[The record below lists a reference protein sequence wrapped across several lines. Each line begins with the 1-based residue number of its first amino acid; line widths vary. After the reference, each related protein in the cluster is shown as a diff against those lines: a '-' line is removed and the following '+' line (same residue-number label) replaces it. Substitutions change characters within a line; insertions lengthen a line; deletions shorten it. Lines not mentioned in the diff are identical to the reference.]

1 MRFSNSLLRRW
12 RSLREK
18 EANNLA
24 LREELQFHLDRQ
36 TDENIANGMSFDEA
50 RHAAKA
56 TFGSLALVTEQTYHA
71 RGVAWLDNLQHD
83 LRYGLRG
90 LLRNLSA
97 TLTIVLLLSFGLG
110 AATLLFTCINRLLL
124 HPFQISH
131 PETLVRA
138 AIKWPSVI
146 GRISFPYTSYQS
158 LRHVR
163 SLRDLAAVAD
173 FDTTITSGGSSELA
187 VANMVSGN
195 YFQLLGV
202 TPQLGR
208 VLGPADEQSG
218 SGGAAVVI
226 SHKLWMNQFGG
237 SNAVVGSVISLEG
250 QPFSI
255 AGVMPR
261 DFLGTSLDSSP
272 DVWLP
277 FAAQPLLSRLSL
289 SDPHPDRYFSL
300 IGRLQEGASRRQAEA
315 EFDAVYQT
323 REQAD
328 KETNPGSAILEPIT
342 QAAFALRDSFQSA
355 LSLLSW
361 GLAAFLAMIGANVA
375 GLLLALSMTHERD
388 TALRVALGAGRMRV
402 AAHAII
408 RSLILGLAGAAG
420 GLLVSYA
427 FAPLLKRLLP
437 VELATVPLSPG
448 FVACCLA
455 VALAVGVSLAF
466 GAVPAWVASRVAPEH
481 ALRRGTSTRRA
492 GRLGKSLLVM
502 QISLTFILLVGS
514 GLLIRT
520 YYVLRDTNPGFEVE
534 HLAEFTLNARVIG
547 ASEKLPPTLPF
558 ALQERVQKYTR
569 SSRCEP
575 FERRSYEEDWFKNI
589 RGAPRTK
596 SRQTG
601 LPQCH
606 DEPGIE
612 LIFRYATHPDCRW
625 PRFHLGRAEGSR
637 FGLTAGPP
645 ISVVVNQAFA
655 RRFFPNENAIGKAF
669 GHARPGQVATANYV
683 VVGIA
688 GDSKYRSLREQML
701 PIFYPPLVPSLN
713 SSSYY
718 VLYVSTQASPASVIG
733 AVKRA
738 LFALDPRLPFADVV
752 TMHNRVRDSLWQ
764 ERSLAILS
772 LVFALISVLMAV
784 IGLHGLLSYDTT
796 QRTREFGIRSAL
808 GAQKLDVAMMLVR
821 ELARILAF
829 GIAIGALVCL
839 LASRV
844 IASLLYGVRAL
855 DPACVGVA
863 LAIVAGTVV
872 AASWQP
878 LQRGMDLDPAIVLR
892 EE

>member
-1 MRFSNSLLRRW
+1 MRFSNSLRRRW

-36 TDENIANGMSFDEA
+36 TEENIANGMSFDQA
-50 RHAAKA
+50 RKGAMA

-83 LRYGLRG
+83 VRYGLRG
-90 LLRNLSA
+90 LQRNLSA
-97 TLTIVLLLSFGLG
+97 TVTIVLLLSFGLG

-124 HPFQISH
+124 RPFQVSH

-146 GRISFPYTSYQS
+146 GRISFPYASYQS
-158 LRHVR
+158 LRHMR
-163 SLRDLAAVAD
+163 SLRDLAAVGD

-195 YFQLLGV
+195 YFQMLGV
-202 TPQLGR
+202 TPQVGR
-208 VLGPADEQSG
+208 VLGPADEQP
-218 SGGAAVVI
+218 GGAAVVI
-226 SHKLWMNQFGG
+226 SHKLWMSQFGG
-237 SNAVVGSVISLEG
+237 SNAVAGSVISLEG

-255 AGVMPR
+255 VGVMPR
-261 DFLGTSLDSSP
+261 DFVGTSLDSSP

-300 IGRLQEGASRRQAEA
+300 IGRLQESVSRKQAEA
-315 EFDAVYQT
+315 EFDAAYQT

-342 QAAFALRDSFQSA
+342 QAAFALHDSFQSA

-375 GLLLALSMTHERD
+375 GLLLALSMRHERD
-388 TALRVALGAGRMRV
+388 TALRVALGASRMRV

-408 RSLILGLAGAAG
+408 RSLILGLAGATG
-420 GLLVSYA
+420 GLLLSYA

-492 GRLGKSLLVM
+492 GSLGKSLLVM
-502 QISLTFILLVGS
+502 QIGLTFILLVGS

-558 ALQERVQKYTR
+558 ALQERVQNIPGVR
-569 SSRCEP
+569 SASLSSGALM
-575 FERRSYEEDWFKNI
+575 RRIGLKTYVALPGQRVAKQGFLNATMNRVSSSYFDTLHIPIVAGRVFTP
-589 RGAPRTK
+589 A
-596 SRQTG
+596 
-601 LPQCH
+601 
-606 DEPGIE
+606 E
-612 LIFRYATHPDCRW
+612 LRETDLDSP
-625 PRFHLGRAEGSR
+625 P
-637 FGLTAGPP
+637 GPP

-655 RRFFPNENAIGKAF
+655 RRFFPNENAIGKTF

-683 VVGIA
+683 VVGIS

-713 SSSYY
+713 SSSYHL
-718 VLYVSTQASPASVIG
+718 LYVSTQASPASVIG

-796 QRTREFGIRSAL
+796 QRTREFGIRGAL

-863 LAIVAGTVV
+863 LAIVACTVV

>member
-12 RSLREK
+12 RSLRQK

-36 TDENIANGMSFDEA
+36 TDENIANGMSYDQA
-50 RHAAKA
+50 RKAAMA
-56 TFGSLALVTEQTYHA
+56 TFGNLALVTEQTYHA

-90 LLRNLSA
+90 LQRNLSA

-110 AATLLFTCINRLLL
+110 AATLLFTCVHRLLL
-124 HPFQISH
+124 RPFQVSH

-146 GRISFPYTSYQS
+146 GRISFPYASYQS
-158 LRHVR
+158 LRHLR

-173 FDTTITSGGSSELA
+173 FDTTITTGGSSELA

-195 YFQLLGV
+195 YFQMLGV

-208 VLGPADEQSG
+208 VLGPADEQQG

-226 SHKLWMNQFGG
+226 SHKLWMSQFGG

-261 DFLGTSLDSSP
+261 DFVGTSLDSSP

-289 SDPHPDRYFSL
+289 SDPQPDRYFSL
-300 IGRLQEGASRRQAEA
+300 IGRLQEGASKRQAEA
-315 EFDAVYQT
+315 EFDAAYQT
-323 REQAD
+323 REQAV
-328 KETNPGSAILEPIT
+328 KETNPGSAFLEPIT
-342 QAAFALRDSFQSA
+342 QAAFALHDSFQSA

-375 GLLLALSMTHERD
+375 GLLLALSMRHERD
-388 TALRVALGAGRMRV
+388 TALRVALGASRMRV

-408 RSLILGLAGAAG
+408 RSLMLGLAGATG
-420 GLLVSYA
+420 GLLLSYA

-502 QISLTFILLVGS
+502 QIGLTFILLVGS

-558 ALQERVQKYTR
+558 ALQERVQNIPGVR
-569 SSRCEP
+569 EASLSSGALM
-575 FERRSYEEDWFKNI
+575 RRIGLKTYVALPGQRVAKQGFLNATMNRVSSSYFDTLHIPIVAGRIFTPGELREEDLDSS
-589 RGAPRTK
+589 T
-596 SRQTG
+596 
-601 LPQCH
+601 
-606 DEPGIE
+606 
-612 LIFRYATHPDCRW
+612 
-625 PRFHLGRAEGSR
+625 
-637 FGLTAGPP
+637 GPP

-655 RRFFPNENAIGKAF
+655 RRFFPNENAIGKTF
-669 GHARPGQVATANYV
+669 GHARPGQVATAQYV

-701 PIFYPPLVPSLN
+701 PIFYPPLVPSLK

-718 VLYVSTQASPASVIG
+718 VLYVSTQASPAAVIG

-738 LFALDPRLPFADVV
+738 LSALDPRLPFADVV
-752 TMHNRVRDSLWQ
+752 TMHDRVRDSLWQ

-808 GAQKLDVAMMLVR
+808 GAQKLDVATMLVR

-829 GIAIGALVCL
+829 GIAIGAVVCL

-863 LAIVAGTVV
+863 LAIVACTVV
-872 AASWQP
+872 AASWRP